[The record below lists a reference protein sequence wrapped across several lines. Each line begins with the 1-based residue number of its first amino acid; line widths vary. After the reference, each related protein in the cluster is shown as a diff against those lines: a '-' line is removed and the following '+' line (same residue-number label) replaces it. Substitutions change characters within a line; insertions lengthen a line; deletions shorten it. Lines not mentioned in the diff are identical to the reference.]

1 MNEAV
6 GEAAAVG
13 ERAISGAGQQ
23 IELAIVLVLLLLVV
37 ALVVGV
43 IWRYIRTTPADRF
56 VTALADR
63 DRVAVLMHPN
73 PDPDAMAS
81 AMAVAELAEA
91 VDTEAPIQYPGQIRH
106 PENRAFQTV
115 LECDFEHVER
125 ADELAA
131 SHVVLVDHNEPR
143 GFAGAEDIVPYAV
156 VDHHPGDGEGTAFT
170 DVRPSRGSCAG
181 IFAEYFRQRG
191 WGNAPG
197 SNKRIPS
204 TLATALLYGIQSDT
218 ASFTRGC
225 THAEFDAAAFL
236 FPAAD
241 SDALERIANPQVDSE
256 TLEVKAKAIT
266 ERHVDRSFLIS
277 HVGDI
282 SNRDALPAA
291 ADELVRLEGV
301 TVAVVTGE
309 RDGCLHLSGR
319 SQDDRVHMGRTLAS
333 ALESITEA
341 SGGGHARMGAG
352 QMPLSTAASKRDGH
366 PDLDERLFAAMD
378 GDL

>member
-13 ERAISGAGQQ
+13 ERAIGGASEQLPL
-23 IELAIVLVLLLLVV
+23 IIVLLLLGLVV

-81 AMAVAELAEA
+81 AMAVEALAET
-91 VDTEAPIQYPGQIRH
+91 VDTEAVVQYPGQIRH

-115 LECDFEHVER
+115 LDCDFENIER
-125 ADELAA
+125 ASELAA
-131 SHVVLVDHNEPR
+131 SQVVLVDHNEPR
-143 GFAGAEDIVPYAV
+143 GFPGADEIVPYAV

-170 DVRPSRGSCAG
+170 DVRPTRGSCSG
-181 IFAEYFRQRG
+181 IFAEYLQQRG
-191 WGNAPG
+191 WGNERG
-197 SNKRIPS
+197 KDKRMPS

-218 ASFTRGC
+218 TSFTRGC
-225 THAEFDAAAFL
+225 TDAEFAAAAYL
-236 FPAAD
+236 FPHAD
-241 SDALERIANPQVDSE
+241 SDSLERIANPQVDSE
-256 TLEVKAKAIT
+256 TLDVKARAIS
-266 ERHVDRSFLIS
+266 EREVDRSFLVS
-277 HVGDI
+277 HVGEI

-309 RDGCLHLSGR
+309 RDGLLHLSGR
-319 SQDDRVHMGRTLAS
+319 SQDDRVHMGRTLSA
-333 ALESITEA
+333 ALESIPEA

-352 QMPLSTAASKRDGH
+352 QAPLSAASTSGSH
-366 PDLDERLFAAMD
+366 PELQAQLFAAMN
-378 GDL
+378 GEL